1 MMDDRDEKYR
11 ALAEILKAMAH
22 PSRLRM
28 LDALRDGERCVGDL
42 QELVGSDVSTVSRH
56 LSMMRS
62 AGLLSSRRE
71 GNQIFYELRVPC
83 VLKTFAC
90 IEAVLR
96 EDARAAQKLVARAS

>member
-1 MMDDRDEKYR
+1 MDSSDKKYS

-22 PSRLRM
+22 PSRLKM
-28 LDALRDGERCVGDL
+28 LDALREGERCVGDL
-42 QELVGSDVSTVSRH
+42 QELVGSDLSTVSRH
-56 LSMMRS
+56 LSVMRS

-83 VLKTFAC
+83 VMKTFAC

-96 EDARAAQKLVARAS
+96 EDARSARKLLARTS

>member
-1 MMDDRDEKYR
+1 MNDTDERYG
-11 ALAEILKAMAH
+11 ALAEVLKAMAH
-22 PSRLRM
+22 PGRLKM
-28 LDALRDGERCVGDL
+28 LDALRDGERCVGEL
-42 QELVGSDVSTVSRH
+42 QELVGSDLSTVSRH
-56 LSMMRS
+56 LSVMRS

-83 VLKTFAC
+83 VMKTLAC

>member
-1 MMDDRDEKYR
+1 MDYSEKRYS

-22 PSRLRM
+22 PSRLKM
-28 LDALRDGERCVGDL
+28 LDALREGERCVGDL
-42 QELVGSDVSTVSRH
+42 QELVGSDLSTVSRH
-56 LSMMRS
+56 LSVMRS

-83 VLKTFAC
+83 VMKTFAC

-96 EDARAAQKLVARAS
+96 EDARSARKLVAGQS

>member
-1 MMDDRDEKYR
+1 MNDTDERYS
-11 ALAEILKAMAH
+11 ALAEVLKAMAH
-22 PSRLRM
+22 PGRLKM
-28 LDALRDGERCVGDL
+28 LDALRDGERCVGEL
-42 QELVGSDVSTVSRH
+42 QELVGSDLSTVSRH
-56 LSMMRS
+56 LSVMRS

-83 VLKTFAC
+83 VMKTFAC